1 MNRGRDDLRTM
12 LTFRFHDTFCS
23 GRRLIQAT
31 SGRVVCHLP
40 THYNP
45 YHWWAPVTAVAPD
58 FILLVV
64 IYHAMSMV
72 GAHVSISGGFDK
84 TVARQRE
91 LNGSVGQ
98 IFVGSPR
105 GWKVK
110 DVDDDDRQAFQSAI
124 ENTEMGPWIVH
135 GTYLINFATPKDDLG
150 AKSVRTVQAE
160 LDACSKLGIP
170 YYVFHPG
177 SHTGAGEE
185 TGISNIA
192 DRLSE
197 LDIPENT
204 TLLLENT
211 AGKGTSLGQTFEQL
225 DGMVQQSAYGYDELG
240 VCLDTCHLFAA
251 GYDFQTDSAM
261 DGLVEELDDAVGID
275 HVEYLHLNDSKHPL
289 GSEKDEHE
297 HIGEGEIGD
306 EGFRRFLNHEAV
318 ADLPK
323 VLETPEDDR
332 GYAWNIEK
340 VNSLIEE

>member
-1 MNRGRDDLRTM
+1 VLAAA
-12 LTFRFHDTFCS
+12 
-23 GRRLIQAT
+23 AT
-31 SGRVVCHLP
+31 
-40 THYNP
+40 
-45 YHWWAPVTAVAPD
+45 D
-58 FILLVV
+58 FITFVV
-64 IYHAMSMV
+64 VTPGMTMV

-84 TVARQRE
+84 AVDRQKD
-91 LNGSVGQ
+91 LNGTVGQ
-98 IFVGSPR
+98 VFVGSPR

-110 DVDDDDRQAFQSAI
+110 DVDDSDRDAYQSAM

-150 AKSVRTVQAE
+150 EKSVRTVQDE
-160 LDACSKLGIP
+160 LNACSQLGIP

-177 SHTGAGEE
+177 SHTGVGEK

-192 DRLSE
+192 DRLTK
-197 LDIPENT
+197 LVIPDNV

-225 DGMVQQSAYGYDELG
+225 HQMVEQSGYDYGELG

-251 GYDFQTDSAM
+251 GYDFQTESAM
-261 DGLVEELDDAVGID
+261 DDMVEELDAEIGLE
-275 HVEYLHLNDSKHPL
+275 HVDYLHLNDSKHPL

-306 EGFRRFLNHEAV
+306 EGFRAFLNHDAV
-318 ADLPK
+318 IDLPM
-323 VLETPEDDR
+323 VLETPEDDK
-332 GYAWNIEK
+332 GYAWNIGK